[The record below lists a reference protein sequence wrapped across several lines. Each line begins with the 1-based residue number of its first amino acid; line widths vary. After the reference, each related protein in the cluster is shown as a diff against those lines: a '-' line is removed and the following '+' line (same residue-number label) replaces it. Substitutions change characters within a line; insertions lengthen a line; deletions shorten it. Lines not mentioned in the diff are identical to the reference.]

1 MLQTA
6 LLIAFSAVCVA
17 VWIAAVVVVARAA
30 LEARRLAERAKSVM
44 PADLLARVRAAK
56 TDAVRAK
63 ASFTQLALVAV
74 RAQIALA
81 SIRRSLAAAQV
92 VFRGLPRPSRN
103 GRTR

>member
-6 LLIAFSAVCVA
+6 LLIGFSAACVS
-17 VWIAAVVVVARAA
+17 VWIAGAILLARAS
-30 LEARRLAERAKSVM
+30 LEARRLAQRAKSVI

-56 TDAVRAK
+56 SDAMRAK

-81 SIRRSLAAAQV
+81 AIRRSLAAAQV

-103 GRTR
+103 GRTG